1 MGNSTLNNSN
11 IKVSIN
17 LLAKEYFN
25 EIVEIRRHLHR
36 WPELSKKEFATSD
49 FICREL
55 DKMELSYR
63 RNIGGN
69 GIMGFVEGNQDNGKC
84 VAFRADMDA
93 LPINEENNHDFV
105 SQNPGV
111 MHACG
116 HDMHIASLLGTIKIL
131 KSLSSEFSGRFMFI
145 FQHSE
150 EEYPGGAIS
159 MLNDGLFDEVIPTEI
174 FAFHSTPEM
183 ETGYIGIKP
192 GKYMASTDEFYIEV
206 EGKGGHG
213 ATPDLNIDPIL
224 IASHIVVGLQS
235 IVSRNAQPTT
245 PTTISIG
252 KFIGNGRTNIIP
264 DKVNLEG
271 IIRTFDEDW
280 RKECHKLI
288 ERISTNIAESFG
300 GKAKVFVD
308 SGYPYVYND
317 IDLTK
322 KAMSIA
328 REYLSEENV
337 LELKERMT
345 AEDFSYFAQKT
356 KGCYFRVGTKKKD
369 EAITNLHTSKF
380 DIDEKSMEYAMGL
393 SAFLIISL
401 LKA

>member
-69 GIMGFVEGNQDNGKC
+69 GIMGFVEGSLDNGKC

-131 KSLSSEFSGRFMFI
+131 KSLSNEFSGRFMFI
-145 FQHSE
+145 FQPSE

-159 MLNDGLFDEVIPTEI
+159 MLNDGVFDE
-174 FAFHSTPEM
+174 
-183 ETGYIGIKP
+183 
-192 GKYMASTDEFYIEV
+192 
-206 EGKGGHG
+206 
-213 ATPDLNIDPIL
+213 
-224 IASHIVVGLQS
+224 
-235 IVSRNAQPTT
+235 
-245 PTTISIG
+245 
-252 KFIGNGRTNIIP
+252 
-264 DKVNLEG
+264 
-271 IIRTFDEDW
+271 
-280 RKECHKLI
+280 
-288 ERISTNIAESFG
+288 
-300 GKAKVFVD
+300 
-308 SGYPYVYND
+308 
-317 IDLTK
+317 
-322 KAMSIA
+322 
-328 REYLSEENV
+328 
-337 LELKERMT
+337 
-345 AEDFSYFAQKT
+345 
-356 KGCYFRVGTKKKD
+356 
-369 EAITNLHTSKF
+369 
-380 DIDEKSMEYAMGL
+380 
-393 SAFLIISL
+393 
-401 LKA
+401 